1 LCKILYQHNGTVY
14 VAGRSQSKAESAI
27 DEIKQ
32 AYPSSDGRLEF
43 LHVDLSDMPTIK
55 KSVDDFMSREQRL
68 DVLTNSKS
76 SQAFLNSRQ
85 HEIAVMWRHH
95 LRNQADILTTDAGVM
110 TPPAGSVTHQSHELQ
125 MGTNVLGPWLF
136 TELLTPLLRKTAST
150 SPAGSVRVTWAASLA
165 TMFSPKNGI
174 AWSDATKT
182 TPKLHGDRITD
193 YAQSKASNVLLSREY
208 AARHGKESG
217 IVTNSWNPGNLASEL
232 QRHSTAIEKFFVRFL
247 VYKPVFGAYTE
258 LFAGWSEEA
267 GKPENDGKY
276 VVPWGRFG
284 ELRADVKA
292 SQDGVKLWEWCE
304 RESKPYM

>member
-1 LCKILYQHNGTVY
+1 MSIPARGRGQ
-14 VAGRSQSKAESAI
+14 VATSSVSPVHIAAYSHLISAI
-27 DEIKQ
+27 KLT
-32 AYPSSDGRLEF
+32 SS
-43 LHVDLSDMPTIK
+43 S
-55 KSVDDFMSREQRL
+55 
-68 DVLTNSKS
+68 
-76 SQAFLNSRQ
+76 
-85 HEIAVMWRHH
+85 
-95 LRNQADILTTDAGVM
+95 TDAGVM

-136 TELLTPLLRKTAST
+136 TELLTPLLRKTASS
-150 SPAGSVRVTWAASLA
+150 SPPGSVRVTWAASLA

-208 AARHGKESG
+208 AARYGKESG

-232 QRHSTAIEKFFVRFL
+232 QRHSTAIEKFVTQFL

-276 VVPWGRFG
+276 IVPWGRFG

>member
-1 LCKILYQHNGTVY
+1 
-14 VAGRSQSKAESAI
+14 
-27 DEIKQ
+27 
-32 AYPSSDGRLEF
+32 
-43 LHVDLSDMPTIK
+43 
-55 KSVDDFMSREQRL
+55 
-68 DVLTNSKS
+68 
-76 SQAFLNSRQ
+76 
-85 HEIAVMWRHH
+85 
-95 LRNQADILTTDAGVM
+95 M

-136 TELLTPLLRKTAST
+136 TELLTPLLQKTAST
-150 SPAGSVRVTWAASLA
+150 SPPGSVRVTWAASLA

-208 AARHGKESG
+208 AARHGKDSG
-217 IVTNSWNPGNLASEL
+217 IVSNSWNPGNLASEL
-232 QRHSTAIEKFFVRFL
+232 QRHSTAIEKFVVQFL
-247 VYKPVFGAYTE
+247 VYKPIFGAYTE

-284 ELRADVKA
+284 DLRADVKG